1 MSSPSQNDPSELGK
15 EVETKAARKLR
26 AQRRKQRNFWAG
38 VGMFGM
44 VGWSV
49 AVPTLLGAALGFWL
63 DRHYPSVHSWTLTCL
78 LAGLFLGCFNAWYW
92 VDKENKAIHKDLED
106 DE

>member
-1 MSSPSQNDPSELGK
+1 MDHLDQDGQSELSR
-15 EVETKAARKLR
+15 EIAAKAARKLR
-26 AQRRKQRNFWAG
+26 NQRRKKPHFWTG
-38 VGMFGM
+38 VGMFGL

-49 AVPTLLGAALGFWL
+49 AVPALLGVALGIWL
-63 DRHYPSVHSWTLTCL
+63 DNHYPSPHSWTLAGL
-78 LAGLFLGCFNAWYW
+78 LAGIVLGCFNAWYW